1 MQNGELP
8 IGCSG
13 RQIDLKLAVLTEH
26 MIFLEAL
33 LKELVHRPEPLDMK
47 LLTTQMTEEE

>member
-1 MQNGELP
+1 MHNDAMP

-13 RQIDLKLAVLTEH
+13 QQIVDRLEVLTEH

-33 LKELVHRPEPLDMK
+33 LKKLVCHPEPGEME
-47 LLTTQMTEEE
+47 LLTTQIRGED